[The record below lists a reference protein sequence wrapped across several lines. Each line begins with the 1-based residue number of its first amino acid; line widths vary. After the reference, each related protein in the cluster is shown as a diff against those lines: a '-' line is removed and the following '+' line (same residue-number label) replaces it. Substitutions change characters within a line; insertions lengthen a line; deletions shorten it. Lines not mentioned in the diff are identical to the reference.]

1 MQGSIKY
8 YKTLELNKVLELLA
22 GEAALDDAADLAK
35 NLMPSSDIN
44 TVKTLIGYTN
54 DAFNLSANT
63 SFPSFGKA
71 KNVCSYL
78 EKCNAGGALNL
89 KEFLELGETL
99 RVIRSIIEWKNNN
112 KNQSANSLSV
122 FFNQLV
128 ANNYLE
134 DKIKHTIISEDEISD
149 NASPDLCDI
158 RRKISKASSEIR
170 NKLDRIVKNPSK
182 NKYLQESIV
191 TVRDGRFV
199 VPVKQEYRSEVSGIV
214 HDTSSSGATLFI
226 EPIEVV
232 EINNDI
238 RVLKGKEKD
247 EILKILLELSG
258 EVANFSETIKTSY
271 NALVQ
276 LSLIFAK
283 ASLAYKMKASLP
295 NINQN
300 GYVYLKN
307 ARHPLIDKNKVVPIT
322 VELGKEYRT
331 LVITGPNTGG
341 KTVAL
346 KTVGLLTLMV
356 MCGMLIPVS
365 EDSHIS
371 VFDNILVD
379 IGDEQSIEQSLSTFS
394 SHIINIIEILKQ
406 TNDKSLVLLDEL
418 GGGTDPQEGAALAQ
432 AIILYIHN
440 RYAKIV
446 TTTHYSQLK
455 SFALSEDGVQNASFE
470 FNVETL
476 KPTYNLLIGV
486 PGRSNAFAIAD
497 SLGMEKSVLKTALEY
512 VSEDDRQFDKVI
524 ANLEESLQKLNK
536 DNAEVSALKSEL
548 LKQKEILNSKL
559 DAVNKECDKLL
570 ENAKH
575 KAQDMLDT
583 TRYKSDILL
592 NSLETAAKE
601 LTKQNNAEL
610 LLAAKSNAKQT
621 ISALEDGIDPI
632 VNQDNESYVLPR
644 QLFVG
649 DKIKINSLG
658 QNGVVEQIS
667 GNKITVML
675 GNLKTAVDIKDIRL
689 ITEKAEKIKPKTR
702 NVKSKTEIVSK
713 NALMELDIRGYNCE
727 EGLLEVE
734 RYIDN
739 SVMTGIHTVGII
751 HGKGTGVLRSA
762 VHSFLKRHPQVKS
775 YRLGVFGEG
784 ENGITIV
791 ELK

>member
-1 MQGSIKY
+1 MQGSSKY
-8 YKTLELNKVLELLA
+8 YKTLELNKVLDLLA
-22 GEAALDDAADLAK
+22 AEATLDDAAELARK
-35 NLMPSSDIN
+35 LMPSSDIN

-54 DAFNLSANT
+54 DAFNLLANT

-71 KNVCSYL
+71 KNVFPYI
-78 EKCNAGGALNL
+78 EKCVAGGALNL
-89 KEFLELGETL
+89 KEFLEIGETL
-99 RVIRSIIEWKNNN
+99 RVVRSLIEWKNNN
-112 KNQSANSLSV
+112 SQSANSLSV
-122 FFNQLV
+122 FFGQLV

-134 DKIKHTIISEDEISD
+134 DKIKHIIISEDEVSD
-149 NASPDLCDI
+149 NASQELSDI

-182 NKYLQESIV
+182 NKYLQDSIV

-238 RVLKGKEKD
+238 RVLKAKEKE
-247 EILKILLELSG
+247 EILRILLELSS
-258 EVANFSETIKTSY
+258 EVASFSETIKTSY

-276 LSLIFAK
+276 LSLVFAK

-300 GYVYLKN
+300 GYIYLKN

-331 LVITGPNTGG
+331 LIITGPNTGG

-356 MCGMLIPVS
+356 MCGLLIPVS

-371 VFDNILVD
+371 VFNNILVD

-394 SHIINIIEILKQ
+394 SHIVNIIDILNK
-406 TNDKSLVLLDEL
+406 TTDKSLILLDEL
-418 GGGTDPQEGAALAQ
+418 GGGTDPQEGASLAQ
-432 AIILYIHN
+432 AIIFFIHN
-440 RYAKIV
+440 RYAKTV
-446 TTTHYSQLK
+446 TTTHYSELK
-455 SFALSEDGVQNASFE
+455 SFALMEDGIQNASFE
-470 FNVETL
+470 FDVETL
-476 KPTYNLLIGV
+476 RPTYNLLIGV

-497 SLGMEKSVLKTALEY
+497 SLGMEKTVLKHAMEL
-512 VSEDDRQFDKVI
+512 VSDNDRQFDRVI

-536 DNAEVSALKSEL
+536 QNLEIAALKSDL
-548 LKQKEILNSKL
+548 AKQKAILDSKL
-559 DAVNKECDKLL
+559 DKINRECEEIISK
-570 ENAKH
+570 AKA
-575 KAQDMLDT
+575 KAKDLLDT

-592 NSLETAAKE
+592 NSLETASKE
-601 LTKQNNAEL
+601 LSKQNNAEIL
-610 LLAAKSNAKQT
+610 LSSKSLAKQT
-621 ISALEDGIDPI
+621 ISKLEDEIDPVALI
-632 VNQDNESYVLPR
+632 SDAEYTLPR
-644 QLFVG
+644 SLVVG
-649 DKIKINSLG
+649 DKVKIASLEQIGTVASINESKIEVSLG
-658 QNGVVEQIS
+658 NFKTVV
-667 GNKITVML
+667 N
-675 GNLKTAVDIKDIRL
+675 IKDIRL
-689 ITEKAEKIKPKTR
+689 ITDKNTNAKPKTR
-702 NVKSKTEIVSK
+702 NVKNKAEITSKS
-713 NALMELDIRGYNCE
+713 ALMELDIRGYNCE

-734 RYIDN
+734 RYIDS
-739 SVMTGIHTVGII
+739 SVISGIHTVGII

-762 VHSFLKRHPQVKS
+762 VHSFLKRSPQVKS
-775 YRLGVFGEG
+775 FRLGVFGEG
-784 ENGITIV
+784 ESGITIV

>member
-1 MQGSIKY
+1 MQGSNKY
-8 YKTLELNKVLELLA
+8 YKTLELNKVLDLLA
-22 GEAALDDAADLAK
+22 AEAALDDAAELAR
-35 NLMPSSDIN
+35 NLTPSSDIN

-71 KNVCSYL
+71 KNVFPYV
-78 EKCNAGGALNL
+78 EKCVAGGSLNL

-99 RVIRSIIEWKNNN
+99 RVIRSLIEWKNNN
-112 KNQSANSLSV
+112 QNQSANSLSV
-122 FFNQLV
+122 FFGQLV
-128 ANNYLE
+128 SNNYLE
-134 DKIKHTIISEDEISD
+134 DKIKHVIISEDEVSD
-149 NASPDLCDI
+149 NASQELSDI

-182 NKYLQESIV
+182 NKYLQDSFV

-238 RVLKGKEKD
+238 RVLKAKEKE
-247 EILKILLELSG
+247 EILKILLELSS
-258 EVANFSETIKTSY
+258 EVASFCETIKSSY
-271 NALVQ
+271 TALVQ

-300 GYVYLKN
+300 GYIYLKN

-356 MCGMLIPVS
+356 MCGLLIPVS

-394 SHIINIIEILKQ
+394 SHIVNIIDILTK

-440 RYAKIV
+440 RYAKTI
-446 TTTHYSQLK
+446 TTTHYSELK
-455 SFALSEDGVQNASFE
+455 SFALSTNGVQNASFE
-470 FNVETL
+470 FDVETL
-476 KPTYNLLIGV
+476 RPTYNLLIGA

-497 SLGMEKSVLKTALEY
+497 SLGMEKSVLKQAKEL
-512 VSEDDRQFDKVI
+512 VSEDDRKFDKVI
-524 ANLEESLQKLNK
+524 ANLEESLQKLN
-536 DNAEVSALKSEL
+536 NQNLEIATLKSEL
-548 LKQKEILNSKL
+548 SKQKATLETKL
-559 DAVNKECDKLL
+559 DKVNKECEEILSK
-570 ENAKH
+570 AKA
-575 KAQDMLDT
+575 KAKDMLDT

-592 NSLETAAKE
+592 NSLETASKE
-601 LTKQNNAEL
+601 ISKQNNAEVL
-610 LLAAKSNAKQT
+610 LSSKRLAKQT
-621 ISALEDGIDPI
+621 ILKLEDDIDP
-632 VNQDNESYVLPR
+632 VTLVSDTEYTLPR
-644 QLFVG
+644 PLIIG
-649 DKIKINSLG
+649 DKVKIVSLKQTG
-658 QNGVVEQIS
+658 IVTSIND
-667 GNKITVML
+667 NKIEVGI
-675 GNLKTAVDIKDIRL
+675 GNFKTIADIKDIRL
-689 ITEKAEKIKPKTR
+689 IADKNVKSTPKTR
-702 NVKSKTEIVSK
+702 NVKNKAKITPKS
-713 NALMELDIRGYNCE
+713 ALMELDIRGYNCE

-734 RYIDN
+734 RYIDS
-739 SVMTGIHTVGII
+739 SVMAGIHTVGII

-762 VHSFLKRHPQVKS
+762 VHSYLKHSPQVKS
-775 YRLGVFGEG
+775 FRLGVFGEG
-784 ENGITIV
+784 ESGITIV